1 MHAACQNRHMRT
13 YLVGGA
19 VRDRLLG
26 RPVIDHD
33 HVVVG
38 ARPEDMLALGYKPV
52 GKDFPVFLH
61 PQSNEEYA
69 LARTERKTGH
79 GYHGFAVQADPSV
92 TLEEDL
98 ARRDLTINA
107 IAQGEDGALVDPYGG
122 VRDVEQR
129 VLRHVSP
136 AFVEDPVRL
145 LRVARFAAR
154 FAPLGFTV
162 ADETMALLQKMVHEG
177 EVDHLVPERVWA
189 ETRKALTE
197 AQPSAFLRVL
207 RESGALAVLF
217 PEIDALYGVPQ
228 RAEFHPEVD
237 TGVHLEMV
245 LDAAAKLVPGDDLVG
260 FCALTHDLGK
270 ALTPAEE
277 LPRHVGHE
285 HRGVTPLRALA
296 QRLKVPTDYADLAEL
311 VCREHL
317 NAHRALELKP
327 ATVLK
332 LLVSLDA
339 LRRPER
345 LQTFLAACMADKRGR
360 LGHEHDDYPQAAWL
374 RCARDAA
381 ASVTSAPFIAEGLQ
395 GPAVGAAMEKARIQA
410 IAEVL
415 HNSEAGK

>member
-1 MHAACQNRHMRT
+1 MHT

-19 VRDRLLG
+19 VRDKWLG
-26 RPVIDHD
+26 RPVVDRD

-38 ARPEDMLALGYKPV
+38 AHPNELLALGYKPV

-61 PQSNEEYA
+61 PQSGEEYA

-79 GYHGFAVQADPSV
+79 GYHGFAFHADPSV
-92 TLEEDL
+92 TLEQDL

-107 IAQGEDGALVDPYGG
+107 IAEDEHGALIDPYGG
-122 VRDVEQR
+122 MRDLEQR
-129 VLRHVSP
+129 LLRHVSP

-162 ADETMALLQKMVHEG
+162 AEETMTLLQKMVRDG
-177 EVDHLVPERVWA
+177 EVNHLVPERVWA
-189 ETRKALTE
+189 ETRKALGE

-207 RESGALAVLF
+207 RDAGALAVLF

-228 RAEFHPEVD
+228 RADFHPEID

-245 LDAAAKLVPGDDLVG
+245 LDAAAQLVPGDDLVG

-270 ALTPAEE
+270 ALTPVAE

-285 HRGVTPLRALA
+285 ERGIEPLRALSA
-296 QRLKVPTDYADLAEL
+296 RLRVPTEYAELAEL

-327 ATVLK
+327 STVLK
-332 LLVSLDA
+332 LLIALDA

-345 LQTFLAACMADKRGR
+345 LTTFLAACMADKRGR
-360 LGHEHDDYPQAAWL
+360 LGYERDDYPQAAWL
-374 RCARDAA
+374 RQARDAA
-381 ASVTSAPFIAEGLQ
+381 ASVTSGPFVAEGLQ

-410 IAEVL
+410 IAKMKL
-415 HNSEAGK
+415 CNT